1 MSISKLAVLFGVRA
15 LAVKEWH
22 VDENAPSKVIIEGRK
37 AGLIG
42 WFLSLLRIDST
53 TRFELKGN
61 YVTFLEG
68 SLAGQINE
76 IVPLTGTCNLG
87 TGYLKPFSYIIA
99 AGFCFVWFV
108 LGLFN
113 NSVGGIWVFL
123 RLVMSVGLVVL
134 YFLNKC
140 MVFYVIPDS
149 NSPVMIAFKRSII
162 EGVDVDEDSVNK
174 VIRIMSSSIR
184 GAMSK

>member
-1 MSISKLAVLFGVRA
+1 M
-15 LAVKEWH
+15 
-22 VDENAPSKVIIEGRK
+22 
-37 AGLIG
+37 
-42 WFLSLLRIDST
+42 
-53 TRFELKGN
+53 
-61 YVTFLEG
+61 
-68 SLAGQINE
+68 
-76 IVPLTGTCNLG
+76 
-87 TGYLKPFSYIIA
+87 
-99 AGFCFVWFV
+99 

-140 MVFYVIPDS
+140 MVLYVIPDS